1 MIQMFKAKYSIALS
15 MHTDLIKRKDP
26 FSEDEMQAF
35 EIKNYGFDLK
45 KIGSTSTTS
54 LFGF

>member
-1 MIQMFKAKYSIALS
+1 MFKAKYSIALS